1 MLNGDISDNIHQ
13 ILYYQLISRHLKI
26 ENLKLSLIEMENSL
40 TINLSA
46 TIVEVQTQNSSETL
60 HQTFR

>member
-1 MLNGDISDNIHQ
+1 MLNGDISDNIHH